1 MNVTDI
7 EFAYDS
13 LRMKTDPEVQG
24 IIDALEQHHMV
35 TLRLL
40 QATAD
45 HVDEIRIL
53 KSALAHGE
61 VV

>member
-7 EFAYDS
+7 EFAYDA
-13 LRMKTDPEVQG
+13 LRLATNPEVQG
-24 IIDALEQHHMV
+24 IIDALEQHHVV

-40 QATAD
+40 QATAE
-45 HVDEIRIL
+45 HVDEIRML